1 MSIDRSD
8 KERALVS
15 KMFSELY
22 PDVLSTSVV
31 GKGLERLF
39 EVMDELEIDAPS
51 AREITAVFVARC
63 VVDEIIPPSFLSD
76 VVICSLGGEIIEKA
90 KRMLSREH
98 MGAVRY
104 LLGSTFAFLLFVLIC
119 SAWNT
124 CGAQETDGRLA
135 R

>member
-1 MSIDRSD
+1 M
-8 KERALVS
+8 S
-15 KMFSELY
+15 KMLSELY

-31 GKGLERLF
+31 GKGFERLF

-51 AREITAVFVARC
+51 ARDVTAVFVARC

-98 MGAVRY
+98 MGAV
-104 LLGSTFAFLLFVLIC
+104 
-119 SAWNT
+119 
-124 CGAQETDGRLA
+124 
-135 R
+135 